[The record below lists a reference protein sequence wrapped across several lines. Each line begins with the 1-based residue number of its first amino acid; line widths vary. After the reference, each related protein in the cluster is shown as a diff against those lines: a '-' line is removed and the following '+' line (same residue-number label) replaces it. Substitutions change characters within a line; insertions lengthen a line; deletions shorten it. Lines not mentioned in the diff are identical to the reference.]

1 MKKLPL
7 CRVLCGKA
15 RPFRP
20 IRRKEKKNKLLR
32 LGWFPESQRLSAQ
45 QAAKPHQAIRLS
57 RLIFLAVF
65 ALAALGA
72 DEPQNRGLA
81 GYSADGARVEREWEM
96 KFRALPSPD
105 NMREYMKRLS
115 ARPHHVGSPYDQ
127 DNAQWI
133 LSKFK
138 EWGLDAHIE
147 TFHVLF
153 PTPKERLVEL
163 VEPTKFVAK
172 LQEPAFSVDPTS
184 DQMDEQ
190 LPTYNAYSTDG
201 DVTGPLVYV
210 NYGVPE
216 DYKQLER
223 LGLSVKGAIVIARYG
238 ASWRGI
244 KPKVAAEHGAV
255 GCLIY
260 SDPRDDGYFQGDV
273 FPQGP
278 WRPLEGAQRGSVM
291 DMTLYSGDPLT
302 PGVGATEEAKRLP
315 VGEAPTITKVPVM
328 PLSYGDAQPLLAAL
342 QGPVAPDG
350 WRGALPLP
358 YHIGPGPAKVHLRV
372 SFNWDIKPIYDVI
385 ARVTGSQYPA
395 EWIIRGNHHDAWV
408 NGAQDPIS
416 GQMALLEEA
425 RGFADLLKE
434 GWKPR
439 RTIIYCAWDGE
450 EEGLLGSTEWAEQ
463 HADELQANAAVYIN
477 TDSNGRGYLNAGGSH
492 TLEQFINGVERDIE
506 DPETR
511 LSVWKR
517 NQLARIKKA
526 APDDL
531 QEVRQ
536 RPDLRIG
543 ALGSGSDYTGFLQHL
558 GIAALN
564 LSYDGEDGGGIYH
577 SVYDDFYWYTHF
589 SDTQFVYGR
598 ALAQTV
604 GTSVMRLAD
613 AGLLPLDFTNFADT
627 VRKYV
632 EELRTLLK
640 KEQDETR
647 ERNKQIEEGVFAAT
661 ADPRQVSIPPKM
673 EEVPPYL
680 NFAPLDNAVSSL
692 SQGAGRYAKAL
703 AKARENGGS
712 ALDRA
717 ALDSVDKRLIESE
730 RRLTTREGLPRRPW
744 YRHQIY
750 APGYYT
756 GYGVKTI
763 PAVREA
769 IEEKQWKE
777 ADEQIVVVA
786 KVLNDEAALIDS
798 AAAELDKATA
808 AAHQMPRP

>member
-45 QAAKPHQAIRLS
+45 HAAKPHQAIRLS

-115 ARPHHVGSPYDQ
+115 AHPHHVGSPYDQ

-153 PTPKERLVEL
+153 PTPKERLVQL

-172 LQEPAFSVDPTS
+172 LKEPAFSVDPTS

-786 KVLNDEAALIDS
+786 KVLNDEAALFDS
-798 AAAELDKATA
+798 VAAELDKAIA

>member
-153 PTPKERLVEL
+153 PTPKERLVQL

-172 LQEPAFSVDPTS
+172 LKEPAFSVDPTS

-278 WRPLEGAQRGSVM
+278 WRPIEGAQRGSVM

-712 ALDRA
+712 TLDRA

>member
-1 MKKLPL
+1 MKKLSL
-7 CRVLCGKA
+7 WRVLCGKA

-45 QAAKPHQAIRLS
+45 QAAKPHQAIRRS

-273 FPQGP
+273 FPQGA
-278 WRPLEGAQRGSVM
+278 WRPLEGVQRGSVM

-712 ALDRA
+712 TLDRA

-786 KVLNDEAALIDS
+786 KVLNDEAALFDS
-798 AAAELDKATA
+798 VAAELDKAIA